1 MSDARNQTQDL
12 HMLGYYY
19 LLIIDGVLFASLQ
32 GILGFIAG
40 ELNFHNA
47 NVDQNWG
54 HVPS

>member
-1 MSDARNQTQDL
+1 MCDARNQTQGL
-12 HMLGYYY
+12 HMLGCYY
-19 LLIIDGVLFASLQ
+19 LLIIDGVFFASLQ